1 MTIAA
6 VDPAR
11 RRRVRV
17 WFGEVAIA
25 DYIAEP
31 ALAQRYAEAMDRRF
45 NLPIT
50 NDPVPPATD
59 VGPS

>member
-1 MTIAA
+1 MTTTV
-6 VDPAR
+6 VDATP

-25 DYIAEP
+25 DYTAEP

-45 NLPIT
+45 NLPVI
-50 NDPVPPATD
+50 NDPVPAA
-59 VGPS
+59 GEIRSS